1 MNCKY
6 LDIQQYVKT
15 QKHWIGVAILS
26 VGAMLGSDT
35 AVQIRPDLAVAWPL
49 GIWGIPVYVNKYV
62 TEGSNSPK
70 KTIRIRQTNPT
81 GAGRKSKVLINQKG
95 SPESRG
101 GLLD

>member
-15 QKHWIGVAILS
+15 EQHWIGVAILS

-49 GIWGIPVYVNKYV
+49 GI
-62 TEGSNSPK
+62 
-70 KTIRIRQTNPT
+70 
-81 GAGRKSKVLINQKG
+81 
-95 SPESRG
+95 
-101 GLLD
+101 